1 MAEQELPLPW
11 KRSVIAVIPGLLA
24 TMGWI
29 STGFSA
35 RMLAG
40 LVGLVL
46 FLLSAY
52 WWNKKR
58 LPGWSL
64 MAVGMLASIGL
75 VIASGVIGGLLALT
89 VGVNSNLLVLLA
101 FLVIS
106 VTLLRMLLKGRQ
118 VSPQIWGL
126 FSLVVLCQLA
136 VRIKYF
142 TLFGISWSVTAQW
155 LIISL
160 YAAMVGLLLPVI
172 FGLFLSQRYG
182 LQTMLF
188 VIGMI
193 YTSYQILIDVN
204 LKVSDQIGH
213 TGTYVVYQAFIPFLI
228 TVLAPLWYMR
238 ARAFCARIAGTLSLV
253 GLAVFI
259 NLLVVGISYAG
270 QLPVVIWISFIPYTA
285 SILLTLVLAYLLY
298 GTHGGTPNP
307 TAA

>member
-142 TLFGISWSVTAQW
+142 TLFGISWSVTGQW
-155 LIISL
+155 LSISL
-160 YAAMVGLLLPVI
+160 YAAMIGLLLPVI

-204 LKVSDQIGH
+204 LKVSDQIGD
-213 TGTYVVYQAFIPFLI
+213 TGYYVVYQ
-228 TVLAPLWYMR
+228 
-238 ARAFCARIAGTLSLV
+238 
-253 GLAVFI
+253 
-259 NLLVVGISYAG
+259 
-270 QLPVVIWISFIPYTA
+270 
-285 SILLTLVLAYLLY
+285 
-298 GTHGGTPNP
+298 
-307 TAA
+307 